1 MQRLAKEVGADDNML
16 RFAVIN
22 GLKPEICN
30 HVTRTQP
37 TKWSDLVHHAK
48 IDEMCVPESP
58 PLELAVK
65 LEAIQDQLDQLTKV
79 RSVSPVCVAGRSDSH
94 TSHHMENTEAGL
106 QRPLFLRNRLKT
118 TSI

>member
-65 LEAIQDQLDQLTKV
+65 LEAIQDQSDQLTKA
-79 RSVSPVCVAGRSDSH
+79 RSVSPVCVAGRSESRRESSRSDSR
-94 TSHHMENTEAGL
+94 TGSPK
-106 QRPLFLRNRLKT
+106 RVRF
-118 TSI
+118 